1 MKQISTIVNTV
12 LACTLI
18 FIFFSVGL
26 PNSKALA
33 ATPTPSPEPAQPSQT
48 ACDAAHTV
56 QVSGTA
62 VVNIL
67 PDRAL
72 IQLGVQS
79 NGKSPK
85 EVQAKNSAAINQ
97 VTKALKTLGIESKD
111 IVTDWYTIEPLYQ
124 DYDSLSIKGYR
135 IYNVVAITLHDVKKT
150 NDVIVGTMQAGA
162 NQVVNVEFYTSE
174 LRKYRDQAREMAM
187 KAAAE
192 KAQALAHAARAE
204 TSCVLNINEN
214 TSSYFNGGGWW
225 YGSASNQNLWTQNVM
240 QNAAP
245 TGGGTPSLD
254 DGPVSLGQISVKAE
268 VGVTFGLK

>member
-1 MKQISTIVNTV
+1 MKQISIIVNTV

-18 FIFFSVGL
+18 FILFNVGL
-26 PNSKALA
+26 PNSMALA

-48 ACDAAHTV
+48 TCDAARTV

-62 VVNIL
+62 VVNVL
-67 PDRAL
+67 PDHAL

-97 VTKALKTLGIESKD
+97 MTKALKTLGVESKD
-111 IVTDWYTIEPLYQ
+111 IATDWYIIEPLYQ

-135 IYNVVAITLHDVKKT
+135 IYNIVAITLHDVKKT
-150 NDVIVGTMQAGA
+150 NDVIVGAMQAGA

-192 KAQALAHAARAE
+192 KAQTLAHAAGAE
-204 TSCVLNINEN
+204 ASCVLNINEN
-214 TSSYFNGGGWW
+214 TLSYFNGGGWW

-245 TGGGTPSLD
+245 AGGGTLSLD

-268 VGVTFGLK
+268 VGVSFGLK